1 MIVHPH
7 AGDAHDVLGTT
18 ATIKLSSAD
27 TDGRAGVTEH
37 TVPLNAGPPPHAH
50 QHQDE
55 LFYVLDGTFDFV
67 LGDPAVRHTATPG
80 TWVHV
85 PAGTIHASRG
95 TSPLGHLLSIY
106 LPAGGEQF
114 FRELDIID
122 QTDPNAVQ
130 ALAARHDMT
139 FPAPVHG

>member
-7 AGDAHDVLGTT
+7 IGDSHHVLGST
-18 ATIKLSSAD
+18 ATIRLSSTD
-27 TDGRAGVTEH
+27 TDSRVGVVEH
-37 TVPLNAGPPPHAH
+37 AVPLNAGPPPHAH
-50 QHQDE
+50 QQQDE
-55 LFYVLDGTFDFV
+55 LFYVLDGSFEFV
-67 LGDPAVRHTATPG
+67 LGDPAVWHPATPG

-85 PAGTIHASRG
+85 PAGTVHTSRG

-114 FRELDIID
+114 FRDISTID
-122 QTDPNAVQ
+122 QSDMSAVL

-139 FPAPVHG
+139 FPAPPSP